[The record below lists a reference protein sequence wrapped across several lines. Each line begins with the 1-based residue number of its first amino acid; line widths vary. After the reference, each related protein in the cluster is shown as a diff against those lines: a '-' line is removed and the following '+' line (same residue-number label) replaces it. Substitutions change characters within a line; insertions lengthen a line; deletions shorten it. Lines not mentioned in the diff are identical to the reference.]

1 MSKFGR
7 MGESNTPQG
16 GGDNGGVEL
25 RVAQEMVELIDI
37 ANREGEQG
45 RPVDVHAWIK
55 AVHEAHP
62 SLRWGD
68 VIRVYD
74 SPMRQLPDTTW
85 SLRALANILSLSPS
99 PAPSS
104 DDPRSNRPAP
114 PPQGFVSSPGGTS
127 AISGLWSPWAN
138 PLLQFTLV
146 DRLVY
151 LAISS
156 TSSQTSTDAS
166 FHLSSLPSIHKLV
179 LPEDASHAS
188 PTIKS
193 LATSVQSSAWNC
205 AELVKTLIRLGA
217 EGGGEVQARAHEL
230 LDRGCKSNPELML
243 IGLIQIEVSRYSSRV
258 ISVRN
263 VLNSRSNLGSQKP
276 WNALHAELT
285 ARLLSTFLAGHPSHQ
300 LVFLRLHQLDR
311 QFLYAALRDFYAE
324 SEMNVT
330 RIVDI
335 AQDLKALD
343 EILDSLRPFELALD
357 MAALA
362 SRREYLNLDK
372 WLTSQIKSH
381 GGGLVRA
388 TLEFVGHKVGHELNR
403 QEMEMQVEPT
413 TLALNAAT
421 IAILMRVSRAK

>member
-1 MSKFGR
+1 M
-7 MGESNTPQG
+7 
-16 GGDNGGVEL
+16 
-25 RVAQEMVELIDI
+25 RVAQEMIELLDI
-37 ANREGEQG
+37 ASREGDQG
-45 RPVDVHAWIK
+45 RPVDVQSWVK
-55 AVHEAHP
+55 AVHDNHP
-62 SLRWGD
+62 ALRWGD
-68 VIRVYD
+68 VLRVYD
-74 SPMRQLPDTTW
+74 SPMRQLPDTTH
-85 SLRALANILSLSPS
+85 SLRALASVLALS
-99 PAPSS
+99 PAPAPSQE
-104 DDPRSNRPAP
+104 DPRANRATSAS
-114 PPQGFVSSPGGTS
+114 QNLTSAPGGTS

-138 PLLQFTLV
+138 PLLQFTLL

-156 TSSQTSTDAS
+156 SSGNSAPDSTPFVLAS
-166 FHLSSLPSIHKLV
+166 LASVHKLV
-179 LPEDASHAS
+179 LPEDAAHAS

-193 LATSVQSSAWNC
+193 LATAVQTSVWNC
-205 AELVKTLIRLGA
+205 AELVQTLVRLGA
-217 EGGGEVQARAHEL
+217 EGAGEVQARAHEL
-230 LDRGCKSNPELML
+230 LDRGCKSNPELIL
-243 IGLIQIEVSRYSSRV
+243 IGLVQIEVSCACSSFLRHWV
-258 ISVRN
+258 ADPSFFA
-263 VLNSRSNLGSQKP
+263 QKP

-300 LVFLRLHQLDR
+300 LVFLRLHQIDR

-343 EILDSLRPFELALD
+343 EVLDNLRPFELVLD

-403 QEMEMQVEPT
+403 QEMEIQTEPT
-413 TLALNAAT
+413 TLAFNAAT
-421 IAILMRVSRAK
+421 IAIFMRVLRAK